1 MDARLL
7 KEIHRRMEFPSE
19 EKSPSRFS
27 QESRERSIT
36 GQIRKLKTEP
46 SKILINETISLL
58 CKSRCLPSGSEYLS
72 SPRLF
77 ISFFQVFNSG

>member
-1 MDARLL
+1 MDAHLL

-27 QESRERSIT
+27 QRVKRTSDHGT
-36 GQIRKLKTEP
+36 NKWLKTEP

-58 CKSRCLPSGSEYLS
+58 CKSRCLQSGSEYLS